1 MTREGCGL
9 RGRFYGN
16 DALAEAVTE
25 RSVSFFRSFVLSFFR
40 SFVLSLPRL
49 RFFRLTGMRLSVV
62 GIIIQYN
69 NYRRSIRAAGSC
81 GKPEKRRGTLTFAR
95 GKRLWISGDRV
106 WSYSC

>member
-1 MTREGCGL
+1 
-9 RGRFYGN
+9 
-16 DALAEAVTE
+16 
-25 RSVSFFRSFVLSFFR
+25 FFR